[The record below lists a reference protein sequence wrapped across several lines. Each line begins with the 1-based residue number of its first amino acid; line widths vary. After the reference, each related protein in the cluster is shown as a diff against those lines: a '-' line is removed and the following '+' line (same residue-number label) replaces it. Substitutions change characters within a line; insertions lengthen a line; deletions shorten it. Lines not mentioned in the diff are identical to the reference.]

1 MIQHVIASYRVIH
14 RHVRHGVWAEI
25 HLYNAANKMIGS
37 LYFMDDDEDLR
48 PAKSDP
54 RIMIWWPDRRL
65 AATMDL
71 LRSGSGVVLV
81 YKAPNE
87 AFLTDTSR
95 LNTPANDADA
105 HVTEEECSVWDCPP

>member
-1 MIQHVIASYRVIH
+1 
-14 RHVRHGVWAEI
+14 
-25 HLYNAANKMIGS
+25 
-37 LYFMDDDEDLR
+37 MDDDEDLR